1 MRFSKILAANCVVLF
16 LISFSYYREA
26 ANSIM
31 NHNDAGKVKYS
42 SHCSGYWERNGDIWE
57 FGPHPSYLLAAN
69 ASEDNQLPYEL
80 MSGRSILV
88 IGGSTSRDLAADF
101 MQSVLP
107 LKLQQNVSNQWT
119 AKETEGFRLFPAIGK
134 HANNFQDQYEND
146 IMQPLLDA
154 GWRFEHL
161 DPTLKTTGCSKC
173 KASYSNIDY
182 VATFENIRYEYS
194 WKPEIFSPSDEDAF
208 HQLYCKQ
215 KYDIVYLGRGL
226 HDAAFYDLQEMS
238 MNSIRLRFLAL
249 AKLLR
254 CFPEET
260 LIIFRSPYATTVGSE
275 QRRVEDVTKIM
286 VEMIADG
293 HFDSDSGKIRSV
305 VVDGMLLSS
314 SDNAP
319 KTFDG
324 HHYDS
329 RMGRSIWKVIFT
341 VYSSFLGKQHSSLI
355 PNFKWGDV
363 IDDKFIGCG
372 FGRNV
377 TTAG

>member
-1 MRFSKILAANCVVLF
+1 M
-16 LISFSYYREA
+16 
-26 ANSIM
+26 
-31 NHNDAGKVKYS
+31 
-42 SHCSGYWERNGDIWE
+42 
-57 FGPHPSYLLAAN
+57 
-69 ASEDNQLPYEL
+69 
-80 MSGRSILV
+80 
-88 IGGSTSRDLAADF
+88 
-101 MQSVLP
+101 
-107 LKLQQNVSNQWT
+107 
-119 AKETEGFRLFPAIGK
+119 
-134 HANNFQDQYEND
+134 
-146 IMQPLLDA
+146 
-154 GWRFEHL
+154 
-161 DPTLKTTGCSKC
+161 
-173 KASYSNIDY
+173 
-182 VATFENIRYEYS
+182 
-194 WKPEIFSPSDEDAF
+194 SPSDEDAF
-208 HQLYCKQ
+208 HQRYCKQ

-260 LIIFRSPYATTVGSE
+260 LIILRSPYKTTKGSE
-275 QRRVEDVTKIM
+275 QQRVEDVTKIM

-305 VVDGMLLSS
+305 LVDGMLLSS
-314 SDNAP
+314 SDSAP

-341 VYSSFLGKQHSSLI
+341 VYSSFLGKRHSSLI

-377 TTAG
+377 TVETPSVGSRTMDSFD